1 MRQWWGKNLD
11 LPSEQII
18 ERRTTIGH
26 VNHVDAGHHLEQL
39 AGQRDT
45 RARRTPTSREAE
57 DFTQKAD
64 GTAGRKSSPLRCRRS
79 TTRCNSRN
87 PNCGFWKYSSLN

>member
-1 MRQWWGKNLD
+1 MFRHYL
-11 LPSEQII
+11 
-18 ERRTTIGH
+18 T
-26 VNHVDAGHHLEQL
+26 VAGHDLKLLHVVDLK
-39 AGQRDT
+39 T
-45 RARRTPTSREAE
+45 KVVRAIPILLIPVGAKARTPTSREAE

-64 GTAGRKSSPLRCRRS
+64 GTAGRKSPPLLCRRS